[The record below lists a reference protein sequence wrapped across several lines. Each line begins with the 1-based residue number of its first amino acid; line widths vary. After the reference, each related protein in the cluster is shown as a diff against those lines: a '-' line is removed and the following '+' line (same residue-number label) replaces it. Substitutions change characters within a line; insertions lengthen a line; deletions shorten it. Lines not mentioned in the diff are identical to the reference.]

1 MLKNDSRSY
10 LSLSPDDTH
19 SPWTESRL
27 LLTLLDMGKAA
38 DILERFGQRVREL
51 RRAKGLSQEAFAAE
65 CGLDRTYMGGIE
77 RGERNLALR
86 NINLIAK
93 TLGMSLS
100 ELMRGL

>member
-1 MLKNDSRSY
+1 MY
-10 LSLSPDDTH
+10 LPAPPDDTH

-27 LLTLLDMGKAA
+27 PFTLPRMGKAA
-38 DILERFGQRVREL
+38 DILERFGHRVREL
-51 RRAKGLSQEAFAAE
+51 RRAKGLSQEAFAAD

-86 NINLIAK
+86 NIELIAK
-93 TLGMSLS
+93 TFGVSLS